1 MTTLETRSFRL
12 NRKPARPRVALVSDA
27 VYPYFRGGKEIR
39 YYEIAQ
45 RLARRADVTI
55 CTMKWW
61 DGGARKV
68 TDNDITFRAVS
79 PQFQMY
85 AGERRSYREA
95 ILFAIGCLRLLWL
108 PFDVIEAD
116 QFPYFHILALRLVT
130 WLRGKRLVVTWHEV
144 WGRNYWHEYVGKAG
158 SAAWFIEWLAMR
170 VPDHLIAASPQTAAR
185 LRATLGDRARIAVVP
200 NGIDLDAIRSSYPD
214 PDGVDIVTVGRLLPH
229 KNVDMLLEAVAFLHA
244 AGEPVTCRI
253 IGDGP
258 QSAELHNQAKL
269 LGIEHAVDFRPD
281 VWEQKD
287 VYALM
292 KSAKVAVFPTAREGF
307 GIAVL
312 EAIACDLP
320 VVTTSAPDNLAQ
332 HLVDRSAHGVVCV
345 PSTAAI
351 AASVSQILGGR
362 AAADRA
368 VPSQEEWLNENSWD
382 TAADQIAEVLG
393 I

>member
-1 MTTLETRSFRL
+1 MTTLEIRGFRL
-12 NRKPARPRVALVSDA
+12 VRKSARPRVALVSDA

-39 YYEIAQ
+39 YYEVAQ
-45 RLARRADVTI
+45 RLARRADVSI

-61 DGGARKV
+61 DGAGKV
-68 TDNDITFRAVS
+68 TADEITFRAVS

-108 PFDVIEAD
+108 PFDVLEAD
-116 QFPYFHILALRLVT
+116 QFPYFHILVLRLIT
-130 WLRGKRLVVTWHEV
+130 WLRRKRLVVTWHEV

-170 VPDHLIAASPQTAAR
+170 VPDHLIAASPQTAER
-185 LRATLGDRARIAVVP
+185 LRAILGDRARIAVVP
-200 NGIDLDAIRSSYPD
+200 NGIDLDAIRRSYPD

-229 KNVDMLLEAVAFLHA
+229 KNVDMLLDAVALLHA
-244 AGEPVTCRI
+244 AGNPVTCRI

-258 QSAELHNQAKL
+258 QSAELHNQAER
-269 LGIEHAVDFRPD
+269 LGISRAVDFRHD

-292 KSAKVAVFPTAREGF
+292 KSARTAVFPTTREGF

-312 EAIACDLP
+312 EAIACGLP

-332 HLVDRSAHGVVCV
+332 HLVDRSADGVVCV
-345 PSTAAI
+345 PSTSAI
-351 AASVSQILGGR
+351 AASISQLLGSR

-368 VPSQEEWLNENSWD
+368 VPSQEEWLEESSWD
-382 TAADQIAEVLG
+382 TAADKIAEVLG

>member
-1 MTTLETRSFRL
+1 MSTLEIRGFRL
-12 NRKPARPRVALVSDA
+12 VRKPARPRVALVSDA

-45 RLARRADVTI
+45 RLARRADVSI

-61 DGGARKV
+61 AGARKV
-68 TDNDITFRAVS
+68 TENEITFRAVS

-85 AGERRSYREA
+85 VGERRSYREA

-108 PFDVIEAD
+108 PFDVLEAD
-116 QFPYFHILALRLVT
+116 QFPYFHILVLRLIT

-144 WGRNYWHEYVGKAG
+144 WGRGYWHEYVGKAG

-170 VPDHLIAASPQTAAR
+170 VPDHLIAASPQTAER

-229 KNVDMLLEAVAFLHA
+229 KNVGMLLEAVASLHA
-244 AGEPVTCRI
+244 AGEPVTCRV

-258 QSAELHNQAKL
+258 QSSQLHNQAKL
-269 LGIEHAVDFRPD
+269 LGIEHAVDFRHD

-312 EAIACDLP
+312 EAIACGLP
-320 VVTTSAPDNLAQ
+320 VVTTSAPDNLAR
-332 HLVDRSAHGVVCV
+332 HLVDRSADGVVCV
-345 PSTAAI
+345 PSTSAI
-351 AASVSQILGGR
+351 AASVSQLLDSR
-362 AAADRA
+362 AAVDHV
-368 VPSQEEWLNENSWD
+368 VPSDEEWLEESSWD
-382 TAADQIAEVLG
+382 SAADKIAEVLG
-393 I
+393 L